1 MANVGVIG
9 LGYVGL
15 TLSIIAAKKGLNVY
29 GIENNKDTLT
39 LIKSGKAHFFE
50 KD

>member
-29 GIENNKDTLT
+29 GIENNKELS
-39 LIKSGKAHFFE
+39 LQLRVGKHIFLK